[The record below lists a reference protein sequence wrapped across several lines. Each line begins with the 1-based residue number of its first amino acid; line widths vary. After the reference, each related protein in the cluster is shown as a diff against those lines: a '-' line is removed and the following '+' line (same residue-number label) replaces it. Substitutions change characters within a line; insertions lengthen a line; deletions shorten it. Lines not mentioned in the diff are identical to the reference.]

1 MKCATPVCYMKR
13 CRKGK
18 GLKGLDRYWSDCP
31 LRQEVKSEMK
41 TETRVIKFDRIW
53 KKLVN
58 PIAGHIFATI
68 RRSTLDKFAYYRNSI
83 GKEFEI
89 EITNTRTG
97 FKRFDSA
104 LVYLILLFEWTELNK
119 AKLIDITR
127 RRFLDI
133 PKELIEYDTRE

>member
-1 MKCATPVCYMKR
+1 
-13 CRKGK
+13 
-18 GLKGLDRYWSDCP
+18 
-31 LRQEVKSEMK
+31 MK
-41 TETRVIKFDRIW
+41 TEKRVIKFDRIW